1 MSFNLVVEVATLEL
15 KESNIVTQEP
25 VSLKTFSEVVI
36 QTEIETIETWE
47 VAVRIG
53 TQEETTHVQTQVEAT
68 EFQEL
73 STVNN
78 DQELTE
84 EVTGQW

>member
-36 QTEIETIETWE
+36 QTEIETAET
-47 VAVRIG
+47 
-53 TQEETTHVQTQVEAT
+53 
-68 EFQEL
+68 
-73 STVNN
+73 
-78 DQELTE
+78 
-84 EVTGQW
+84 